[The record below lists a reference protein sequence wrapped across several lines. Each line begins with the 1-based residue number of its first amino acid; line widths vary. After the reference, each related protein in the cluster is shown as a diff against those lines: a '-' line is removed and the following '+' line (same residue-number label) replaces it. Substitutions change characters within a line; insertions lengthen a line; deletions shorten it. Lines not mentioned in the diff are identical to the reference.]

1 MSLND
6 IALLCVAIAD
16 LIIRLWEVRKG
27 RRDENDDPNQSGT

>member
-27 RRDENDDPNQSGT
+27 RRDEIDDPNQSGT

>member
-6 IALLCVAIAD
+6 IVTLCVAIAN
-16 LIIRLWEVRKG
+16 LMIRLWEMRKG

>member
-16 LIIRLWEVRKG
+16 LTIRLWEVRKG

>member
-6 IALLCVAIAD
+6 IALLCLAIAD
-16 LIIRLWEVRKG
+16 LIIQLWEVRKG